1 MRIAISGSA
10 CQGKSTL
17 IDDIIKRWP
26 MYKRSEESYRKA
38 VKEEAIPLNKDVTE
52 EGQWRI
58 LNCLI
63 DDIQK
68 TSKDDYILFDR
79 CPFDNLVYSIWA
91 NSKDPNKISDEF
103 IKKCIPLVHE
113 TMHSLDIIF
122 FTPITKFSPI
132 PKEARETRNIEE
144 EYIKEIDNIFK
155 AIEHTYTRTGASP
168 FFPDEDRPPIIEIF
182 GTQEERIAMVELY
195 VNDTGDAVVEETS
208 VLDSVNLDIVSKLM
222 GDQKDAQKAE
232 VQEEKFRTGIIR
244 AKTLGEEQ
252 S

>member
-17 IDDIIKRWP
+17 IDDIIKKWP
-26 MYKRSEESYRKA
+26 MYARSAESYRKII
-38 VKEEAIPLNKDVTE
+38 KEENIPLNKEVTE
-52 EGQWRI
+52 DGQWRI

-68 TSKDDYILFDR
+68 TSKDDYVLFDR
-79 CPFDNLVYSIWA
+79 CTLDNLVYSLWA
-91 NSKDPNKISDEF
+91 NSKDSLKISDEF
-103 IKKCIPLVHE
+103 VKKCIPLIKE

-144 EYIKEIDNIFK
+144 EYIKEIDNLFK
-155 AIEHTYTRTGASP
+155 AIEHSYTRTGASP
-168 FFPDEDRPPIIEIF
+168 FFPDEDRPPIIELF
-182 GTQEERIAMVELY
+182 GTREERIAMAELY
-195 VNDTGDAVVEETS
+195 INDDGNAVVEETS
-208 VLDSVNLDIVSKLM
+208 VLDGNNLDLIDKLM

-232 VQEEKFRTGIIR
+232 LDEEKFRTGIIR
-244 AKTLGEEQ
+244 AKNLGEE
-252 S
+252 

>member
-26 MYKRSEESYRKA
+26 MYARSAESYRKII
-38 VKEEAIPLNKDVTE
+38 KEENIPLNKEVIED
-52 EGQWRI
+52 GQWRI

-68 TSKDDYILFDR
+68 TSKDDYVLFDR
-79 CPFDNLVYSIWA
+79 CPLDNLVYSLWA
-91 NSKDPNKISDEF
+91 NSKDSSKVSDEF
-103 IKKCIPLVHE
+103 IKKCIPLIKE

-144 EYIKEIDNIFK
+144 EYIKEIDNLFK
-155 AIEHTYTRTGASP
+155 AIEHSYTRTGSSP
-168 FFPDEDRPPIIEIF
+168 FFPDEDRPPIIELF
-182 GTQEERIAMVELY
+182 GTREERIAMAELY
-195 VNDTGDAVVEETS
+195 INDDGNAVVEETS
-208 VLDSVNLDIVSKLM
+208 VLDGNNLDLIAKLM

-232 VQEEKFRTGIIR
+232 LEEEKFRTGIIR
-244 AKTLGEEQ
+244 AKNLGEE
-252 S
+252 